1 MNKIKILAI
10 LLFLSCNLVAKTR
23 NSDSLAIKNIE
34 FRMEQID
41 NQLKEVRR
49 DELNYQIEKNLLKET
64 YSNSYERI
72 SLIITIILGIIGIL
86 GYMGIKDINSIK
98 KEYTNE
104 LAKLKQLQ
112 TDLASKFT
120 EFQTSKLKYDTEFH
134 DILRTNEEQNNKIK
148 VLELKEKINNLIKE
162 DQYGSALEFCIVALE
177 LSPLDI
183 PLLRSKALIFT
194 RLRNYKESI
203 ATYIKIL
210 EIDRNNESAIFEL
223 AEVYLMSN
231 RKNEYNEILTQH
243 SALFKEKLDG
253 KLLEIFSII
262 TSYQDKDMEKL
273 KKIAFANV
281 NMTDLQSK
289 GKKIDGWDLKDL
301 KIYLANETS
310 TQERIIAQNIIWYLD
325 GLING
330 VDFFSRT
337 RLELPKPLN
346 K

>member
-10 LLFLSCNLVAKTR
+10 LLFISSNLFARTK

-120 EFQTSKLKYDTEFH
+120 EFQTSKVKYDSELH

-177 LSPLDI
+177 LSPTDTA
-183 PLLRSKALIFT
+183 LLRSKALIFT
-194 RLRNYKESI
+194 RLRNFKESI
-203 ATYIKIL
+203 STYIKIL
-210 EIDRNNESAIFEL
+210 EIDKNNNSAVFDL
-223 AEVYLMSN
+223 TEVYLMSN
-231 RKNEYNEILTQH
+231 QRIEYNKMLTQY
-243 SALFKEKLDG
+243 SSLFKEKMEG

-262 TSYQDKDMEKL
+262 TSYQDKEIDKL
-273 KKIAFANV
+273 KAIAFANI
-281 NMTDLQSK
+281 NLSDLQSK
-289 GKKIDGWDLKDL
+289 GKKTIEWDLKDL
-301 KIYLANETS
+301 KIYLANEPS

-325 GLING
+325 GLISG
-330 VDFFSRT
+330 TEFFSRT
-337 RLELPKPLN
+337 GLEFPSTIK